1 MKNFNVKE
9 SRLGFQAEKDQS
21 CLSKKS
27 SVLDLTD
34 RGGLGKVNEKINKPR
49 DCVIG

>member
-27 SVLDLTD
+27 SVLDLTESWWT
-34 RGGLGKVNEKINKPR
+34 GEGNKKINKPR